1 VHSKGS
7 CSDSVRLAFVRAQLE
22 KSIEKSAV
30 PWSNTIPLEANTR
43 NAKNAAEVH
52 VDGEAGRDEGGPAGR
67 EN

>member
-1 VHSKGS
+1 
-7 CSDSVRLAFVRAQLE
+7 
-22 KSIEKSAV
+22 V

-67 EN
+67 EKKKKGFVAAGKNLSPGGAERGVQ